1 MELPPQA
8 GRPAFTDLD
17 RPPLVA
23 RTLARA
29 VTATPPWNE
38 VHVLQAVG
46 STNDLVATAAR
57 GGQPEG
63 LVVVAEHQTGGRG
76 RLDRQWV
83 SPPRAGLTFSV
94 LLRPA
99 VPAAVR
105 PWVPLLLA
113 TAAAE
118 AVSARCDLDVSLK
131 WPNDLLVGGRKVG
144 GVLAESTGDAV
155 VVGIGLNVS
164 TRAAELPRADAT
176 SLAIETGEVVD
187 RVPVL
192 LAVLR
197 AMGPAYTTWDGT
209 GASAARRYR
218 DRCDTIGRPVRV
230 SLPGGTT
237 LDGEASDVDDNGCL
251 VVRAADGTT
260 TAVSAGDV
268 VHVRPGE
275 G

>member
-1 MELPPQA
+1 MELSPPA

-23 RTLARA
+23 RSLARSI
-29 VTATPPWNE
+29 VTTPPWNE
-38 VHVLQAVG
+38 VHVLQSVG
-46 STNDLVATAAR
+46 STNDLVAAAAR
-57 GGQPEG
+57 AGQAEG

-99 VPAAVR
+99 VPASVR

-113 TAAAE
+113 AAAAE
-118 AVSARCDLDVSLK
+118 ALSARCDLDVWLK
-131 WPNDLLVGGRKVG
+131 WPNDLLAGGRKVG
-144 GVLAESTGDAV
+144 GVLAEATGDAV
-155 VVGIGLNVS
+155 VVGIGVNVS
-164 TRAAELPRADAT
+164 TRRDELPREDTT
-176 SLAIETGEVVD
+176 SLALETGGVVD

-192 LAVLR
+192 LAMLR
-197 AMGPAYTTWDGT
+197 AMGPAYTAWDGD
-209 GASAARRYR
+209 AEEVARRYR
-218 DRCDTIGRPVRV
+218 ARCDTIGRPVRV
-230 SLPGGTT
+230 ALPDGRT
-237 LDGEASDVDDNGCL
+237 LTGEAADVDGNGCL

-268 VHVRPGE
+268 VHVRPA
-275 G
+275 

>member
-1 MELPPQA
+1 MELAPQA

-23 RTLARA
+23 RTLARSI
-29 VTATPPWNE
+29 TATPPWNE
-38 VHVLQAVG
+38 VHVVQSVS

-57 GGQPEG
+57 AGQPEG

-83 SPPRAGLTFSV
+83 SPPRAGLTFSM

-99 VPAAVR
+99 VPPAVR
-105 PWVPLLLA
+105 PWLPLLLA

-118 AVSARCDLDVSLK
+118 ALSTRCDLDVALK
-131 WPNDLLVGGRKVG
+131 WPNDLIVGGRKVG
-144 GVLAESTGDAV
+144 GVLAEASGDAV

-164 TRAAELPRADAT
+164 TRREELPRADAT
-176 SLAIETGEVVD
+176 SLALETGGVVD

-197 AMGPAYTTWDGT
+197 AMGPAYTSWDGD
-209 GASAARRYR
+209 GESGARRYR
-218 DRCDTIGRPVRV
+218 ARCDTIGRTVRV
-230 SLPGGTT
+230 ALPGDAT
-237 LDGEASDVDDNGCL
+237 LEGEAVDVDATGCL
-251 VVRAADGTT
+251 VVAAADGTR

-268 VHVRPGE
+268 VHVRAD
-275 G
+275 